1 MLVMVISLPETDM
14 DPVESSQ
21 LAVHV
26 KVRALDEEGTDISD
40 GTSITIIPEVGIG
53 FYAVKVK
60 P

>member
-1 MLVMVISLPETDM
+1 MFVMVISLPEIAM

-26 KVRALDEEGTDISD
+26 RVRAVDEEGTVIPD
-40 GTSITIIPEVGIG
+40 GTSITIIPDVGIG

>member
-1 MLVMVISLPETDM
+1 MLVMVISLPEIAIE
-14 DPVESSQ
+14 PVESSQ

-26 KVRALDEEGTDISD
+26 RVRADEEEGTVTPD
-40 GTSITIIPEVGIG
+40 GTSITIIPDVGIG

>member
-1 MLVMVISLPETDM
+1 MVIVLPEIDM
-14 DPVESSQ
+14 DPDESSQ

-26 KVRALDEEGTDISD
+26 RVRALDEDGTVIPD

-53 FYAVKVK
+53 FYALKVK